1 MCKLDE
7 LRAKRNE
14 IYRIVKAHKEEKLFV
29 FGSCARK
36 EETPESDVDV
46 LVEIAKGATLFN
58 QFDFKD
64 ELSELIH
71 SPVDVVSIR
80 TLNDDAFSREVKKD
94 MVAL

>member
-7 LRAKRNE
+7 LKAKRKE
-14 IYRIVKAHKEEKLFV
+14 IYRIAKAHKVKKLYV

-36 EETPESDVDV
+36 EETSESDVDF
-46 LVEIAKGATLFN
+46 LVEFAKGATLFN

-64 ELSELIH
+64 EVSELIRR
-71 SPVDVVSIR
+71 PVDVVSIR
-80 TLNDDAFSREVKKD
+80 ALNDDLFSRKVKKD